1 MAVEPPRLLFAGQ
14 TRRRPHIRRMLWSL
28 LAALSGLT
36 MVFAFEYVRKPLAL
50 PETLADVGKL
60 FSLAVFAVFSVR
72 AIFALGRVL
81 RTKTESFKF
90 FDRGFVWQRAKQA
103 PLKYSYNQ
111 LTSWREAYT
120 VTRWGQRGAIVF
132 KTQDG
137 HTYRITPTHG
147 RLNTYADTLR
157 PILTELFGTRMARA
171 LRDGQ
176 AVRAHPKLTLM
187 GQGLKVN
194 GQAVRWR
201 DVDVVVRGDKLVI
214 SKRAKSAKFSP
225 VATFRLKD
233 VENLGGFLD
242 VALGAIQTHQPERF
256 GIETQIGKVVA
267 VPSRKS

>member
-1 MAVEPPRLLFAGQ
+1 MAIEPPRLLFESQ
-14 TRRRPHIRRMLWSL
+14 TRRRPHIRRALWSL

-36 MVFAFEYVRKPLAL
+36 LVFAFEYVRKPMAL
-50 PETLADVGKL
+50 PETLANVGKL
-60 FSLAVFAVFSVR
+60 FSLAVFAVFGVR
-72 AIFALGRVL
+72 AIFALGRAQ
-81 RTKTESFKF
+81 RIKTESFKF
-90 FDRGFVWQRAKQA
+90 FDKGFVWQRGKQA
-103 PLKYSYNQ
+103 PIKYSYHQ

-132 KTQDG
+132 KTKDG
-137 HTYRITPTHG
+137 HTYSITPTHG
-147 RLNTYADTLR
+147 RLNTYADMLR

-176 AVRAHPKLTLM
+176 QVRAHPKLTLAE
-187 GQGLKVN
+187 QGLKVN

-201 DVDVVVRGDKLVI
+201 DVDVSIRKTKLII
-214 SKRAKSAKFSP
+214 SKRAKSGRFTPIS
-225 VATFRLKD
+225 TFRLKD

-267 VPSRKS
+267 VPSVKR